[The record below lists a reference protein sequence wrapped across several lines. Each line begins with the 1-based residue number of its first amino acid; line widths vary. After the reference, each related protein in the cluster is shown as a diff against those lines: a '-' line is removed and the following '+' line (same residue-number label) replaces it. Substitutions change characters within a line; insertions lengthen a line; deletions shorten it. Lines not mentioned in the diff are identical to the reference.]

1 MSESHAVPGRHGY
14 LSCQSWANPVQPPFC
29 KAMTATCPFLDCTSV
44 IVTRANSL
52 FDVSVTPVTTLL
64 DGNCQVGFVPDAVC
78 VPPALTSPDE
88 NTITPQFAQPPMPR
102 AIHTGMPGLPFTAAV
117 LHV

>member
-1 MSESHAVPGRHGY
+1 MI
-14 LSCQSWANPVQPPFC
+14 
-29 KAMTATCPFLDCTSV
+29 ATCPFLDCTSV

-88 NTITPQFAQPPMPR
+88 NTITPQFAQPPMLR

-117 LHV
+117 LHVVESGSGRKPPHHGGSGFSLKAPYIHSRI